1 MSPVTPD
8 ELSQSE
14 LFIVKQ
20 VQRECFPKEVSAL
33 MEGRELHRTSSII
46 SLSPIFDSSGIMRV
60 GGRLRYSKGA
70 KYLEVHPVIIPK
82 GSHIADLLIR
92 HYHAIAII
100 REATS
105 LKESFEWPVTGSLVV
120 RER

>member
-46 SLSPIFDSSGIMRV
+46 SQ
-60 GGRLRYSKGA
+60 YSIQ
-70 KYLEVHPVIIPK
+70 V
-82 GSHIADLLIR
+82 
-92 HYHAIAII
+92 
-100 REATS
+100 
-105 LKESFEWPVTGSLVV
+105 ESCEFAVD
-120 RER
+120 